1 MNNVAVFLFLVLIVS
16 ALGLV
21 TSRNE
26 SRKLFRSHEE
36 LRHIEQEI
44 NSQHTKLLL
53 ERSYLAKQSKIE
65 SLAIKNLDME
75 YPNSANTVMVPPP
88 PAPIQR

>member
-1 MNNVAVFLFLVLIVS
+1 MNNAAGFLFLLLIVS

-26 SRKLFRSHEE
+26 SRKLFRSYEE

-44 NSQHTKLLL
+44 NSQQTKLLL
-53 ERSYLAKQSKIE
+53 ERGYLAKQSRIE
-65 SLAIKNLDME
+65 SLSIKNLNMQ
-75 YPNSANTVMVPPP
+75 YPQSLDTVIVPPP